1 MKDEAYR
8 PNKIDAK
15 IYLHPL
21 RAFLKPHKRNPIS
34 YDKVNQVKIGSGT
47 FNERVKK
54 YCGEN
59 ILNVQDI
66 HFLAYVIVEYV
77 STFSST

>member
-1 MKDEAYR
+1 MKLTDR
-8 PNKIDAK
+8 IKLMLK

-21 RAFLKPHKRNPIS
+21 RDFLKPHTRNPIS
-34 YDKVNQVKIGSGT
+34 YDNVNQVKIGSGT
-47 FNERVKK
+47 FKEQAKK
-54 YCGEN
+54 YYEEN

-77 STFSST
+77 STLSST